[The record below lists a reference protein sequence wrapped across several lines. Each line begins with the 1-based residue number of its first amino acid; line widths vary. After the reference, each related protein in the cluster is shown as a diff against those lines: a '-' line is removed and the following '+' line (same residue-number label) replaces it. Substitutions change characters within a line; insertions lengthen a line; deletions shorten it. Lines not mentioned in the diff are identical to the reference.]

1 MAVLAAV
8 WTIMPPPARLAG
20 LAALGILLGLV
31 PANRLLTRL
40 GLRRW
45 RLAALFLPG
54 IGPLVFMW
62 LVAFSGAGEQDDPD
76 AECERGDLGMLPQE
90 PG

>member
-1 MAVLAAV
+1 MAAV

-45 RLAALFLPG
+45 RLAALFLPLA
-54 IGPLVFMW
+54 GPFVFMW
-62 LVAFSGAGEQDDPD
+62 LVAFPGKAAGAP
-76 AECERGDLGMLPQE
+76 AEAARRELG
-90 PG
+90 